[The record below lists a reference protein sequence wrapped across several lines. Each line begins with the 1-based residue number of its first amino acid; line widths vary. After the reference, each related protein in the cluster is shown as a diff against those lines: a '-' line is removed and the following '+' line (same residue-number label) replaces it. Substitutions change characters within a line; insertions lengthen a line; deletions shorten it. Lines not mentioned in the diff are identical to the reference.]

1 MRWNEEQYEELEE
14 TKRLLKA
21 TENQLERVKERKSQ
35 YYRYIRGF
43 DGDVAILF
51 NTIVEKTIKTFPA
64 EWDIKL
70 YAKEYTNICEN
81 NQDFLQLAEELLKEI
96 MRVQIPFGKQRNG
109 YYNLID
115 SWEIEDEET
124 VRIKPTKRLRE
135 TVNDYLDGKLEES
148 VKEEIENY
156 KKSIE
161 GYEEYLSRFEK
172 PTNPIADFFNNL
184 NKKHND

>member
-1 MRWNEEQYEELEE
+1 MRWNEEQYAKLEE

-21 TENQLERVKERKSQ
+21 TEKRLERIQERQSL
-35 YYRYIRGF
+35 YYKYILDF
-43 DGDVAILF
+43 DNSAIILF

-70 YAKEYTNICEN
+70 HANEYINICEN
-81 NQDFLQLAEELLKEI
+81 NREFVELMEELLKEL
-96 MRVQIPFGKQRNG
+96 MKVQIPLGEQKVG

-115 SWEIEDEET
+115 SWEIENKET

-148 VKEEIENY
+148 IKEEIENY

-161 GYEEYLSRFEK
+161 ETEEYLSRFKK
-172 PTNPIADFFNNL
+172 PTNPIAEFISNL
-184 NKKHND
+184 NNKNKD